1 MREKF
6 EPTKE
11 QVFRVESAAPDDAVG
26 IAHVRN
32 RTWLATYPNK
42 ETGVTKEDILAK
54 NFESEDQVQRWR
66 KAIESTTGNRR
77 LWVAK
82 DGGLVVGYSQG
93 KKGATENEI
102 MGLYVLPEYQGKGL
116 GGKLLGEALDWLGE
130 EKPVTLSVAAHTPA
144 VELYK
149 KFGFVESDGTASEPL
164 FDSGASIPSIKMI
177 KPKRDY

>member
-1 MREKF
+1 MREKL
-6 EPTKE
+6 EPVKE
-11 QVFRVESAAPDDAVG
+11 KAFKVEGATPDAAPG

-32 RTWLATYPNK
+32 KTWLATYPSK
-42 ETGVTKEDILAK
+42 ETGVTREDILAK
-54 NFESEDQVQRWR
+54 NFESEDQVKRWR

-82 DGGLVVGYSQG
+82 DGGNVVGYSQG

-102 MGLYVLPEYQGKGL
+102 WGLYVLPEYQGKGL
-116 GGKLLGEALDWLGE
+116 GGKLLGEVLDWLGD
-130 EKPVTLSVAAHTPA
+130 EKPVILSVAAHTPA

-149 KFGFVESDGTASEPL
+149 KFGFVESDETASETL

-177 KPKRDY
+177 KPKRDE